1 MFVMKKK
8 IKDVLIAPNI
18 LCGYLYAYVHFILE
32 VVCFCYLSRVS
43 NSLIVWLVPF
53 LYDGFAF
60 IPQSLI
66 GYIKDKYPKFNEG
79 LLGAC
84 LLFIGILLFS
94 FCTVNK
100 FIILFLVSIGNALL
114 HVEGAYNTLMS
125 SNGKLSHPAI
135 FVGFGAFGVITGRII
150 GKTSMPTWFLLPLIV
165 TMIPILLFGNQFV
178 NKESSC
184 KKFNYVKNNK
194 NTFMVIL
201 LATFVVVVRG
211 YMGYRIPS
219 AWQTTTIHTVLL
231 FVTMG
236 LGKILGGILADIIGL
251 KKVASIST
259 LLALPFIILGNNNMF
274 ISLFGI
280 MCFSMT
286 MSITLAIMVSV
297 LKKNPGLAFGFTTI
311 GLSLG
316 TFPIFFITIS
326 NTTLNT
332 ILLVTLSLISYFI
345 LNYILKGNKNGSNI

>member
-1 MFVMKKK
+1 MKKK
-8 IKDVLIAPNI
+8 VKDVLIAPNI

-32 VVCFCYLSRVS
+32 VVCFCYLTRVS
-43 NSLIVWLVPF
+43 NSLVVWLIPF

-66 GYIKDKYPKFNEG
+66 GYVKDKYPKFNEG
-79 LLGAC
+79 LFGAC

-94 FCTVNK
+94 FCSVNR
-100 FIILFLVSIGNALL
+100 FLILFLISIGNALL

-125 SNGKLSHPAI
+125 SKGKLSHSAI

-150 GKTSMPTWFLLPLIV
+150 AKTVMPSWFLLPLII
-165 TMIPILLFGNQFV
+165 TMVPILLFGNRFIN
-178 NKESSC
+178 NKSNC
-184 KKFNYVKNNK
+184 NNFNYVKENVNP
-194 NTFMVIL
+194 FLVII
-201 LATFVVVVRG
+201 LATVVVIVRG

-231 FVTMG
+231 FITMG
-236 LGKILGGILADIIGL
+236 LGKIIGGILSDIIGL
-251 KKVASIST
+251 KKIANIST
-259 LLALPFIILGNNNMF
+259 LLSLPFIIFGNNNMI

-316 TFPIFFITIS
+316 TFPIFFITITDS
-326 NTTLNT
+326 TLNT
-332 ILLVTLSLISYFI
+332 IILVVLSIISFFI

>member
-1 MFVMKKK
+1 MNKK
-8 IKDVLIAPNI
+8 ISDVLTTKNI
-18 LCGYLYAYVHFILE
+18 LCGYLYAYIHFILE

-43 NSLIVWLVPF
+43 NSLIVWLIPF

-79 LLGAC
+79 LLGVG
-84 LLFIGILLFS
+84 LLFIGILLFC
-94 FCTVNK
+94 FCSVNR
-100 FIILFLVSIGNALL
+100 FIILFLISIGNALL

-125 SNGKLSHPAI
+125 SGGKLSHPAI
-135 FVGFGAFGVITGRII
+135 FVGFGAFGVITGRVV
-150 GKTSMPTWFLLPLIV
+150 GTTSMPTWFLLPLII
-165 TMIPILLFGNQFV
+165 TMIPILLFGNRFV
-178 NKESSC
+178 TEKSNCQKY
-184 KKFNYVKNNK
+184 NYVRKDKNA
-194 NTFMVIL
+194 FMIIL
-201 LATFVVVVRG
+201 LATFVVIVRG

-236 LGKILGGILADIIGL
+236 LGKIIGGILADIIGL
-251 KKVASIST
+251 KKVANIST

-316 TFPIFFITIS
+316 TFPIFFVTIS

-332 ILLVTLSLISYFI
+332 ILLVMLSLISYFI
-345 LNYILKGNKNGSNI
+345 LNYILKGNENGSNI

>member
-1 MFVMKKK
+1 MKMKS
-8 IKDVLIAPNI
+8 VLKSKNI

-43 NSLIVWLVPF
+43 NSLIVWLIPF

-79 LLGAC
+79 LLGAI
-84 LLFIGILLFS
+84 LLFIGIFF
-94 FCTVNK
+94 FCFFNFNRFV
-100 FIILFLVSIGNALL
+100 ILFLISIGNALL

-125 SNGKLSHPAI
+125 SDGKLSHSAI
-135 FVGFGAFGVITGRII
+135 FVGFGAIGVITGRVI
-150 GKTSMPTWFLLPLIV
+150 GKTSMPTWFLLFLIV
-165 TMIPILLFGNQFV
+165 TVIPILLFGNNFV
-178 NKESSC
+178 NEKSNC
-184 KKFNYVKNNK
+184 NNFNYVKEKINP
-194 NTFMVIL
+194 FLVII
-201 LATFVVVVRG
+201 LATFVVIVRG

-219 AWQTTTIHTVLL
+219 SWSTTTMHTVLL

-236 LGKILGGILADIIGL
+236 LGKIIGGILADTIGL
-251 KKVASIST
+251 KKVANIST
-259 LLALPFIILGNNNMF
+259 LLALPFIILGNNNMI
-274 ISLFGI
+274 ISLIGI

-311 GLSLG
+311 GLALG
-316 TFPIFFITIS
+316 TFPIFFVTINNS
-326 NTTLNT
+326 TLNT
-332 ILLVTLSLISYFI
+332 IILVILSIVSYFI
-345 LNYILKGNKNGSNI
+345 LNYILKGNKDGSSI